1 MRGVWELAVVWL
13 VMWVAGTFI
22 VFSYIMINLNLI
34 DKIVKEYY
42 LLMTMETW
50 VPFP

>member
-1 MRGVWELAVVWL
+1 MVWL

-22 VFSYIMINLNLI
+22 VFSYIMINLI

-50 VPFP
+50 LPFP

>member
-1 MRGVWELAVVWL
+1 MAVVWL
-13 VMWVAGTFI
+13 VMGIAGTFI
-22 VFSYIMINLNLI
+22 IFSYIMINLNLI

-42 LLMTMETW
+42 LLMTVETW